1 MFAAGRQCYWMRV
14 RRCHQCPVPG
24 PRPTQLWND
33 KPGPGHSLRPVCGDI
48 MTHQILLHLQPNL
61 DEGNKVFCSFNRGQA
76 FGIVH
81 CIVNVVHSDKYPIT
95 IDLYYVW
102 WWYDIAIKELA
113 TELRAYIVYVWWW
126 LLLLC
131 SELIARSW
139 HRLRTGRRQ
148 GWDSGHKSFKR
159 RSTQR
164 FVIMEKAPTRAFS
177 GLKAASTALTL
188 VKTQLLRHYAKRVLT
203 SWWVYVKL
211 GCRRKSQ

>member
-1 MFAAGRQCYWMRV
+1 MSPLSRD
-14 RRCHQCPVPG
+14 HG

-33 KPGPGHSLRPVCGDI
+33 KPGPGHSLRTVCGDI

-61 DEGNKVFCSFNRGQA
+61 EGNKVFCSFNRGQA
-76 FGIVH
+76 FGPLSIVFH
-81 CIVNVVHSDKYPIT
+81 SVNVLHYDECPIT

-139 HRLRTGRRQ
+139 HRLHTGRRQ
-148 GWDSGHKSFKR
+148 GWDSGDQRTGSLR
-159 RSTQR
+159 RLPWD
-164 FVIMEKAPTRAFS
+164 I
-177 GLKAASTALTL
+177 
-188 VKTQLLRHYAKRVLT
+188 Y
-203 SWWVYVKL
+203 
-211 GCRRKSQ
+211 